1 MPAHRWWLFQA
12 VTVVANRREGQQ
24 GGASWLWGTARRH
37 WPTQSSA
44 RPRICVP
51 AGLAAACRL
60 DDGTMCG
67 QTVQFVGGARAGLS
81 CGDRIVLCYPR
92 RTILHHT
99 ELSCDA
105 MPDCCDATSD
115 CLAMKMDLSYTTRV
129 HTCACY
135 RFWIWVWA
143 WAWLSLKG
151 GGCSEARLSSKQESS
166 IG

>member
-1 MPAHRWWLFQA
+1 MALA
-12 VTVVANRREGQQ
+12 DTILSK
-24 GGASWLWGTARRH
+24 ASHMRADR
-37 WPTQSSA
+37 
-44 RPRICVP
+44 
-51 AGLAAACRL
+51 
-60 DDGTMCG
+60 
-67 QTVQFVGGARAGLS
+67 VGGDVQAGRWHAVRTDSPVRWRCPRWTVLRRPDCLVLPAPDYLASHRTILRCYAGLS
-81 CGDRIVLCYPR
+81 
-92 RTILHHT
+92 
-99 ELSCDA
+99 
-105 MPDCCDATSD
+105 CDATSD